1 MAIYTPL
8 QAEPAPALAPP
19 PSAASTEPR
28 RGTFAAVSFLVLSAV
43 ALLVAILTPQST
55 PQQAP
60 SAKPPNAPIYTPSE
74 INAAKVK
81 ACAAW
86 DASAVAMTSAGAP
99 IAVLPPNWDG
109 PEQIKARDSEARVT
123 LVETAYIRAQ
133 LDPVTPESVRSSIEQ
148 YNALSFARQDAV
160 AHRLGR
166 LEDKL
171 IDDQNVVVKQL
182 ESLCAQP

>member
-1 MAIYTPL
+1 MAIYTPP
-8 QAEPAPALAPP
+8 QAEPTPALARP
-19 PSAASTEPR
+19 PSAAPTAPHS
-28 RGTFAAVSFLVLSAV
+28 GTWAAVSFLFVSAT
-43 ALLVAILTPQST
+43 ALLVAIVIPQSN
-55 PQQAP
+55 PQAAP
-60 SAKPPNAPIYTPSE
+60 SPKPMAPVYTAGE

-99 IAVLPPNWDG
+99 IAQLPANWDG
-109 PEQIKARDSEARVT
+109 PEQIKARDGEARVT
-123 LVETAYIRAQ
+123 LVETAYMRAQ
-133 LDPVTPESVRSSIEQ
+133 LDPATPESVRNSIEQ

-182 ESLCAQP
+182 ESLCAHL